1 MPNDRQETGFSSPKS
16 GLNLTERVLW
26 TPTPGASAPIVSY
39 SQNAEDVR
47 LWRVFGEVEHGF
59 YIDIGAGDPVEYSL
73 TKLFYD
79 RGWSGI
85 NIEPGPAFSA
95 LEAQRTRD
103 INLRLAVAP
112 EEGARDFWISS
123 PHSGISTFYP
133 ATSLD
138 VLPEG
143 FAYEQVTVEC
153 MPAWRILEEHA
164 GGRSIDFM
172 TIDVEGAEADVIRSI
187 NFETTRPT
195 VLVVEAITPLT
206 MEPSH
211 EVWEPIVLDADY
223 VFAAFD
229 GLNRFYVDRARQDLI
244 PALAYPISVLD
255 GFVPAELGESQ
266 VELRETQL
274 ELEAQQAETES
285 LRQKTSELQTELA
298 GVYASRI
305 WRTGIAIA
313 TAANPVVSAAR
324 RLLLLMRLPPPDVYA
339 AAVAPRQAWH
349 FPRGGSVRGGLFDGL
364 IRAFG
369 PIDSAVTAACASDL
383 ANELNRI
390 DWTDEDSLLRKR
402 LSWVERQA
410 VVEADAIVRHAG
422 APATTSTPIERSIT
436 SNGSRPVVV
445 VDARCLQDPAYRQRG
460 VGLHSRF
467 VLDAMRA
474 NPDADA
480 LVLLTTAELPP
491 LDADVAAIADRI
503 ITTPYALRDAD
514 VALFVELSPMTASI
528 APTMPFLAAQGCKSV
543 SLVYDFIPSQFPR
556 AYLKTPAA
564 LLTNRVR
571 VEALRHYD
579 LLLPISEATAADC
592 RRIFG
597 EAVNIRV
604 TGVGDPLEKVTPTVL
619 EVQRPFMLVPIGG
632 DPRKNPAAA
641 IAALGRHR
649 QATGAALRAVVTG
662 RLTGGQEAALRK
674 LTRRLALPDEV
685 VELRGN
691 VSNDELGSL
700 YESAELVFVPSFA
713 EGFSI
718 PVAEAVLRSAPVV
731 ASDISPHRE
740 LVGSG
745 PWLADPADVES
756 LAEAL
761 AYVRHNRASVAE
773 QQRNALGDTSHAA
786 SVSGRVD
793 TALNELL
800 DQRRAR
806 TRPVMRAAGRPRLA
820 LISPFPPQRSG
831 VADYSA
837 FTFRHVSKYADVEV
851 YSAAPPSTS
860 SSLPIHPLSAAPYLD
875 GRFDAVVNVVGNSH
889 FHFPILDLMGSYGG
903 ACVAHDNRMVE
914 AYRHDRGDAWTA
926 ELLSRPSRTVRPEEL
941 LDLLAD
947 LDRLPSLG
955 YDIIA
960 RQASPLIVHG
970 RALADS
976 IFHETGTS
984 PVVVPFVPYNIP
996 SVTVIDDEACARARQ
1011 ALGLAAD
1018 VLHIGTFGIV
1028 DRRTKGL
1035 DLIVAAVAWLRS
1047 WDIRAELHIVGQA
1060 PLVERHALRRLAR
1073 SLGIDD
1079 GIVLHGH
1086 APRATLEDFLLGVD
1100 VAVQLRS
1107 SARLSLSGTL
1117 ADCIAFG
1124 VPTVTTEIIA
1134 EELDAPPYVVTSP
1147 AITSSLL
1154 IAEAILSLRDHRR
1167 TDTAAIDRERR
1178 DYLSRRS
1185 ADGYAQ
1191 ALLTALGLRSG

>member
-1 MPNDRQETGFSSPKS
+1 MPNGGQETDFSNPKS
-16 GLNLTERVLW
+16 GLNLTERVPW
-26 TPTPGASAPIVSY
+26 TPKPRESDPILSY

-47 LWRVFGEVEHGF
+47 LWRVFRQVEHGF
-59 YIDIGAGDPVEYSL
+59 YVDIGAGDPVEYSL

-95 LEAQRTRD
+95 LEAHRTRD
-103 INLRLAVAP
+103 VNLRLAVAH
-112 EEGARDFWISS
+112 EEGVRDFWISS

-133 ATSLD
+133 AASLD
-138 VLPEG
+138 VLPDG
-143 FAYEQVTVEC
+143 FAYDQVTVEC
-153 MPAWRILEEHA
+153 MPAWRILEKHA

-211 EVWEPIVLDADY
+211 EAWEPIVLEADY
-223 VFAAFD
+223 VLAAFD
-229 GLNRFYVDRARQDLI
+229 GLNRFYVDSARQDVI

-255 GFVPAELGESQ
+255 GFVPTALRESQ
-266 VELRETQL
+266 VELEV
-274 ELEAQQAETES
+274 QQAEIQS
-285 LRQKTSELQTELA
+285 LRQRTSEVQSELA
-298 GVYASRI
+298 AVYASRI
-305 WRTGIAIA
+305 WRAGIAIA
-313 TAANPVVSAAR
+313 TAANPVLSTAQRLR
-324 RLLLLMRLPPPDVYA
+324 RLKRVQPTDVYA

-349 FPRGGSVRGGLFDGL
+349 FPRGGAARGGLFDGL

-369 PIDSAVTAACASDL
+369 PIDSAVTASRASDL

-390 DWTDEDSLLRKR
+390 DWTDEDSLLGKR

-410 VVEADAIVRHAG
+410 VVEADSIIRFAG
-422 APATTSTPIERSIT
+422 APGITPTRGERSIA
-436 SNGSRPVVV
+436 SKGSRPVVV

-467 VLDAMRA
+467 VLDATQA
-474 NPDADA
+474 SADPHA

-503 ITTPYALRDAD
+503 ITTPYALRDTD

-528 APTMPFLAAQGCKSV
+528 APTMPFLAAQDCKSI

-592 RRIFG
+592 RRILG
-597 EAVNIRV
+597 ETANIRV
-604 TGVGDPLEKVTPTVL
+604 TGVGDPLENVTPTVL

-649 QATGAALRAVVTG
+649 QATGAPLRAVVTG

-691 VSNDELGSL
+691 VSNDELGNL

-718 PVAEAVLRSAPVV
+718 PVAEAVLRNAPVV
-731 ASDISPHRE
+731 ASDIPPHRE

-761 AYVRHNRASVAE
+761 AYVSRNRESVTE
-773 QQRNALGDTSHAA
+773 RQRNTLGDTSHAP
-786 SVSGRVD
+786 SVSGRLGS
-793 TALNELL
+793 ALNELSY
-800 DQRRAR
+800 QRRVR
-806 TRPVMRAAGRPRLA
+806 TSPVMRSSGRPRLA

-837 FTFRHVSKYADVEV
+837 FTFGHVSEYADVEV
-851 YSAAPPSTS
+851 YSAAPSGTST
-860 SSLPIHPLSAAPYLD
+860 SLPIHPLSAAPYLD
-875 GRFDAVVNVVGNSH
+875 GRFDAVINVIGNSH

-903 ACVAHDNRMVE
+903 ACIAHDNRMVE

-926 ELLSRPSRTVRPEEL
+926 ELLSMPSRTVYPEEL

-970 RALADS
+970 RTLADS
-976 IFHETGTS
+976 IFHETATS

-996 SVTVIDDEACARARQ
+996 RVTVIDDEARARARQ

-1018 VLHIGTFGIV
+1018 VLQIGTFGIV

-1035 DLIVAAVAWLRS
+1035 DLIVAAIAWLRS

-1073 SLGIDD
+1073 SLGID
-1079 GIVLHGH
+1079 GEIVLHGH
-1086 APRATLEDFLLGVD
+1086 APRAVLEDFLLGVD

-1134 EELDAPPYVVTSP
+1134 EELDAPPFVATCP
-1147 AITSSLL
+1147 TITSSLL
-1154 IAEAILSLRDHRR
+1154 IAEAILSLRDLRR
-1167 TDTAAIDRERR
+1167 KDTAAIDSERR
-1178 DYLSRRS
+1178 NYLSRRS
-1185 ADGYAQ
+1185 ADGYAR
-1191 ALLTALGLRSG
+1191 ALLAALGLWSA